1 LGVGLQ
7 TQPGLVFY
15 RNLFLVESEM
25 STSYWMDKSTEH
37 KVSVDVV
44 IVGGG
49 IAGLSTAFW
58 LNKED
63 PSLKIAIVEKYELG
77 DGATGRNAGFIT
89 CGSVE
94 HFNRLVGK
102 HGKQEAE
109 EIWKFSEQNLHLLKE
124 HIIQDKKNI
133 VDFQEQGSFSLA
145 STQTEL
151 AELKKSAEIMKT
163 FKINVE
169 EVAESDLQHSLGV
182 QNFVGGIK
190 YLDDA
195 SVHPLKLLN
204 LIKQKLLASTNV
216 ISFYENAEVFAI
228 ESGNSGKIVKTKKAE
243 FSCALVILATNGYS
257 ALLHSFFADKIFPTR
272 GQVLATA
279 PVPLFM
285 EGPCYANFVLDYFR
299 QLPSGEVIIG
309 GFRQLQKDAEV
320 GYSDQTTEVIQL
332 ALEKFIQEYIPALLN
347 IKITHRWSGV
357 MGFSVDGQP
366 MLGCLPN
373 DNEVFFL
380 GGFTA
385 HGLGLAFHTAK
396 TLVDCIYNRS
406 IPKFI
411 SAKRFT
417 AHV

>member
-1 LGVGLQ
+1 
-7 TQPGLVFY
+7 
-15 RNLFLVESEM
+15 M
-25 STSYWMDKSTEH
+25 SISYWMDRSNENNITT
-37 KVSVDVV
+37 DVV
-44 IVGGG
+44 IIGGG
-49 IAGLSTAFW
+49 IAGLSTAYW

-94 HFNRLVGK
+94 HFNRLIGK
-102 HGKQEAE
+102 HGKAEAE
-109 EIWKFSEQNLHLLKE
+109 EIWKFSETNLNLLREHLINDQANL
-124 HIIQDKKNI
+124 I
-133 VDFQEQGSFSLA
+133 DFQEQGSFSLA
-145 STQTEL
+145 STNTEL
-151 AELKKSAEIMKT
+151 VELKKSADIMKSLNIKVDVVT
-163 FKINVE
+163 EN
-169 EVAESDLQHSLGV
+169 DLIRRLGV

-204 LIKQKLLASTNV
+204 LLKKRLLADSNKS
-216 ISFYENAEVFAI
+216 ISIFENAEVFAI
-228 ESGNSGKIVKTKKAE
+228 ETENSCRVVKTKKAV
-243 FSCALVILATNGYS
+243 FSCSLVIMATNGYS
-257 ALLHSFFADKIFPTR
+257 SLLNSYFNDKIFPTR

-299 QLPSGEVIIG
+299 QLPTGEVIIG

-320 GYSDQTTEVIQL
+320 GFSDQTNETIQL
-332 ALEKFIQEYIPALLN
+332 ALEKFIADYIPTLAQT
-347 IKITHRWSGV
+347 KIVHRWSGV

-366 MLGCLPN
+366 MVGCLPG
-373 DNEVFFL
+373 DNEIFFL

-396 TLVDCIYNRS
+396 VLVDCIYNRS

-411 SAKRFT
+411 SAKRFSS
-417 AHV
+417 HV